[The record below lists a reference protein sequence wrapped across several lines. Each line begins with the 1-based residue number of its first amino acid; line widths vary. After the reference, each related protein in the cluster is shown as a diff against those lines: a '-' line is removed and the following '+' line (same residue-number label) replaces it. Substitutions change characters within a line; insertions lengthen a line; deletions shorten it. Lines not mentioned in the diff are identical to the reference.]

1 MRTHDFHPWRRMR
14 DLGPAWKLAWRNDLP
29 ADVYGFTDFATQTI
43 TMREGMSFEERRCTI
58 THEVEHVLRG
68 PTSTCRVMKEELT
81 VDRRSSRLLLSS
93 MRDLADALAW
103 HRYDY
108 ELASSELWVDL
119 WMLEVRLSALQKR
132 EREYLARRRADIL
145 VIAEDD

>member
-1 MRTHDFHPWRRMR
+1 MRTHQFHPWRRMR
-14 DLGPAWKLAWRNDLP
+14 DLGPSWKLAWRDDLP
-29 ADVYGFTDFATQTI
+29 AEVYGFTDFATQTI

-68 PTSTCRVMKEELT
+68 PTSTCHVMKEELA

-93 MRDLADALAW
+93 MRDIGDAMVW
-103 HRYDY
+103 HGGDY
-108 ELASSELWVDL
+108 EQVSEELWVDL

-132 EREYLARRRADIL
+132 EREYLDKRRADIIL
-145 VIAEDD
+145 LAD